1 MAEPQRG
8 LKSRHIHIRHF
19 WIKDRAK
26 AEGIQIRHCPTL
38 EMLGDF
44 FTKPLQ
50 GTLFQDV
57 PRCDPWL

>member
-8 LKSRHIHIRHF
+8 LEARHIHIRHF

-44 FTKPLQ
+44 LPNHFRVHYS
-50 GTLFQDV
+50 G
-57 PRCDPWL
+57 RSAM